1 MSLFSVD
8 SDSAR
13 VTFPPPIVFL
23 GMLLTGGLIDRLAEI
38 ERFWLGWPMVSVV
51 VMVLGVPAL
60 YLLGNALLAFV
71 RAGVNPEPWKE
82 AKAFVANGPYRFTRN
97 PMYLGMALA
106 YAAVALG
113 FGSWGAL
120 ILLPIT
126 LWLITHYVIAR
137 EEAYLAGKFGQTYL
151 DYKAKVRRWV

>member
-1 MSLFSVD
+1 MSLFTVD

-13 VTFPPPIVFL
+13 VTFPPPFVYL
-23 GMLLTGGLIDRLAEI
+23 GMLLLGGLIDRLAEI

-151 DYKAKVRRWV
+151 DYKGKVRRWI